1 MAASLGMLR
10 DESDAVEEQR
20 VVAYP
25 SSDLFTCRFLLLNG
39 VPGRSRSLNV
49 LPLTGFTLAMH
60 AEQFVVVHRS
70 NSAQPPISEVA

>member
-25 SSDLFTCRFLLLNG
+25 SSDLFTCRFLPTKWG
-39 VPGRSRSLNV
+39 
-49 LPLTGFTLAMH
+49 TG
-60 AEQFVVVHRS
+60 
-70 NSAQPPISEVA
+70 AQSVA